1 MNPNDKQASERDN
14 PATPPDVAPCT
25 KARIILE
32 KFKRESA
39 EYLEWI
45 KSFQAEEDSG
55 GAPPSI

>member
-1 MNPNDKQASERDN
+1 MNTNDKQPSERDN
-14 PATPPDVAPCT
+14 SATPPDVPPCA

-55 GAPPSI
+55 GLPPSI